1 MTFQA
6 LGFSVS
12 HTAPVNVPF
21 ASKLSKEHSVRLM
34 NAYVNSI
41 ERPGLETGEAGILE
55 AGRRDLTFAALVA
68 RVVQTR
74 MWGPCRRT
82 SVSNCALSF
91 HSAFSEVISNGL

>member
-21 ASKLSKEHSVRLM
+21 ASKLSREHSVRLM

-41 ERPGLETGEAGILE
+41 ESDPVSRLERQASWRLGDVT
-55 AGRRDLTFAALVA
+55 
-68 RVVQTR
+68 
-74 MWGPCRRT
+74 
-82 SVSNCALSF
+82 
-91 HSAFSEVISNGL
+91 